1 MVETEAV
8 DKLVKRQDE
17 IDETVFI
24 DNLPKDSQSLRQ
36 MIKRVYVN
44 IRELEQQFFEE
55 EDSDDERDLKD
66 GHEEVSNG
74 RHNDRLDQFKDRS
87 YI

>member
-36 MIKRVYVN
+36 MIKRVNVN
-44 IRELEQQFFEE
+44 IRELEQ
-55 EDSDDERDLKD
+55 
-66 GHEEVSNG
+66 
-74 RHNDRLDQFKDRS
+74 
-87 YI
+87 